1 MTFDLTSDVHYKEK
15 FENVCHFYKNGHCRF
30 GVDCRKDH
38 PKFWQ
43 KFIYNGLA
51 KQNRKGCDGKCGKLH
66 PNACRDSL
74 KNRECSREKC
84 KFYHLKG
91 TKNTEYKPE
100 QRNLD
105 NKNQAYQNH
114 HQNQNSTPT
123 FAAGPV
129 FQESD
134 SKVVSMLQL
143 MMEEMRSWR
152 TKKRKQTN

>member
-51 KQNRKGCDGKCGKLH
+51 KQNSKGCDGKCGKLH

-91 TKNTEYKPE
+91 TKKTEYKPE

-114 HQNQNSTPT
+114 HQNQNSI
-123 FAAGPV
+123 
-129 FQESD
+129 
-134 SKVVSMLQL
+134 QL
-143 MMEEMRSWR
+143 VRFFRRATQKSFR
-152 TKKRKQTN
+152 CYN